1 MGKVFAS
8 TAGFKGVPQD
18 SITQF
23 IEKSFKL
30 RDSRLEL
37 CFMKEAERNNSSQ
50 VGSSSSRC
58 SHLYDN

>member
-23 IEKSFKL
+23 IEKSLKVREGESEL
-30 RDSRLEL
+30 RL
-37 CFMKEAERNNSSQ
+37 MKEAE
-50 VGSSSSRC
+50 
-58 SHLYDN
+58 

>member
-23 IEKSFKL
+23 IEKSLKL
-30 RDSRLEL
+30 REGRSELRL
-37 CFMKEAERNNSSQ
+37 MKEAE
-50 VGSSSSRC
+50 
-58 SHLYDN
+58 